1 MNSNE
6 LRAQMVRKDFT
17 VDQICAAIGISRT
30 TWYRKISGSSEFNQ
44 GEIADM
50 RRLLGLDD
58 HMTAVIFFSGEVS

>member
-17 VDQICAAIGISRT
+17 VEQLCAAIGISET
-30 TWYRKISGSSEFNQ
+30 TWYRKISGCSEFKQ
-44 GEIADM
+44 SEIADM

-58 HMTAVIFFSGEVS
+58 HMTALIFFNGEVS

>member
-6 LRAQMVRKDFT
+6 LRAQMVRKAVS
-17 VDQICAAIGISRT
+17 VDQICAAIGISKT

-50 RRLLGLDD
+50 RRLLDLDD
-58 HMTAVIFFSGEVS
+58 HLTATIFFSGEVS